1 MKKVEINSK
10 TFFVIGEKDAEN
22 WDIISRAKEI
32 KEEEKTKKVLWFHLD
47 NHPSSHVILICEEDL
62 TTEQIEM
69 AAAACKAHSKQKK
82 ALNVSVVYGPIEGV
96 WKNEKGKAG
105 SVLTN
110 DKMMKR
116 MKV

>member
-1 MKKVEINSK
+1 MKKVEINQT
-10 TFFVIGEKDAEN
+10 TFFVIGQKDSEN
-22 WDIISRAKEI
+22 WIIIRRAKEI
-32 KEEEKTKKVLWFHLD
+32 KEEDKTKKVLWFHLD
-47 NHPSSHVILICEEDL
+47 DHPSSHVILVCEEDP
-62 TTEQIEM
+62 TPEQIEM

-82 ALNVSVVYGPIEGV
+82 ALNVSVVYGPIEAV
-96 WKNEKGKAG
+96 WKNEKGKVG